1 MKNVNTT
8 GLKFWFCYSLLLFF
22 ITQPLRAEIL
32 PSGWLEADEPP
43 VSVTE
48 LKYEKLMK
56 AYVNQIKMA
65 FAATEDQQSLAI
77 LAAYLPEF
85 SRKTDLIIKE
95 LQGQFKQ
102 LSQPEKEFLLHRLK
116 GHSHT
121 EELIALYFDERVTS
135 RTAANQKLKAI
146 LEQLHAKSLEVQQ
159 TGQKFIAAD

>member
-1 MKNVNTT
+1 MKKVITT
-8 GLKFWFCYSLLLFF
+8 GLKFWFCYSVLLIC

-32 PSGWLEADEPP
+32 PAGWLEADEPP

-56 AYVNQIKMA
+56 AYVNQLKMA
-65 FAATEDQQSLAI
+65 FAVTQDQQSLEI
-77 LAAYLPEF
+77 LANYLPEF
-85 SRKTDLIIKE
+85 SHKTDNIINE
-95 LQGQFKQ
+95 LREQ
-102 LSQPEKEFLLHRLK
+102 LKPLSPPEKEHLLSRLK
-116 GHSHT
+116 DRSHT

-135 RTAANQKLKAI
+135 RTAANQNLKAI